1 VIEETRRRG
10 YAVSIQERSFYT
22 AAVAATVS
30 INETVL
36 GSLAII
42 GPAERIKAMAIEK
55 TGKTIKRIADQLSM
69 ELERSTDA
77 QYGKPVGK
85 RLRLVKNR

>member
-1 VIEETRRRG
+1 M
-10 YAVSIQERSFYT
+10 SIQERSFYT

-42 GPAERIKAMAIEK
+42 GPAERTKAMAIEK